1 MFNVRTGAA
10 TVPTVAIK
18 STTPYSVVV
27 RAFVYSG
34 IRKKEINFD
43 PRFPNVK
50 IIVFFIK

>member
-1 MFNVRTGAA
+1 MFNVRIGTA
-10 TVPTVAIK
+10 TVPTVVTK

-27 RAFVYSG
+27 NAFVYNG
-34 IRKKEINFD
+34 IKKNVISFD